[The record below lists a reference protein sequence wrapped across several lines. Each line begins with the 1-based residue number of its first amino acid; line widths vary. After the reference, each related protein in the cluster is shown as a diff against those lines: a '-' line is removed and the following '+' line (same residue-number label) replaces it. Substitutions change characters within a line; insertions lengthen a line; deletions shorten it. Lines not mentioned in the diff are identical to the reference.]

1 MAKVTASEVKALR
14 EKTGAGMMDCKRALG
29 ETGGDMEQAVDWL
42 RTKGLAAAARKAG
55 RTAAEGL
62 VGVAVSDTA
71 GALVEVNSE
80 TDFVSRNED
89 FQHFVAAAATAAQAV
104 GGDVEALKAADYPG
118 AGRSV
123 SGQLTELVGK
133 IGENLVL
140 RRSAGLSVENGL
152 VASYVHNAVKPGM
165 GRIGVLV
172 ALRSE
177 APAENLAT
185 LGKQLA
191 MHVAAAQPL
200 AVSREAVDP
209 VAVERER
216 AVLADQARESGRPD
230 EVVAKMVEGRMRK
243 WFQEIVLP
251 DQVFVIDGKSRVREA
266 VAAAAEDAGSP
277 IEIEGFVRFALGEGV
292 EKEATD
298 FAAEVAAQAGAA

>member
-89 FQHFVAAAATAAQAV
+89 FQHFVAAAAQAAQAV

-152 VASYVHNAVKPGM
+152 VASYVHNAVKPGL

-172 ALRSE
+172 GLRSE

-200 AVSREAVDP
+200 AVSRDAVDP

-298 FAAEVAAQAGAA
+298 FAAEVAAQAGAT

>member
-140 RRSAGLSVENGL
+140 RRSAGLSVKNGL
-152 VASYVHNAVKPGM
+152 VASYVHNAVKPGL

-172 ALRSE
+172 GLRSE
-177 APAENLAT
+177 APAEKLST

-277 IEIEGFVRFALGEGV
+277 IEIDGFVRFALGEGV

>member
-89 FQHFVAAAATAAQAV
+89 FQHFVAAAAEAAQAV
-104 GGDVEALKAADYPG
+104 GGDVEALRAADYPG

-140 RRSAGLSVENGL
+140 RRSAGLSVETGL
-152 VASYVHNAVKPGM
+152 VASYVHNAVKPGL

-172 ALRSE
+172 GLRSE
-177 APAENLAT
+177 APAEHLAT

-209 VAVERER
+209 AAVERER

-266 VAAAAEDAGSP
+266 VAAAAESAGSP
-277 IEIEGFVRFALGEGV
+277 IEIDGFVRFALGEGV

-298 FAAEVAAQAGAA
+298 FAAEVAAQAGAT